1 MQLAIAAR
9 APVDHVI
16 FYTVM
21 ELPRWAVF
29 FSALGFTVTPLG
41 RHSTGSANHLVVLQD
56 SYIELIG
63 FEAGAPP
70 DARPELRALP
80 EGLSGIAF
88 RGVPDPSWP
97 ACCAGRFHPTTS
109 LERPVAM
116 DGVHGTARFRLTNLR
131 EPPTGLRV
139 FMCDH
144 LTPEWIW
151 TPAWKR
157 HANGAMGIPGVQF
170 STPSPKPVH
179 SALRAAMGLPEAQG
193 DESTYQAG
201 GTTIEVIPDGRS
213 AVTVATVDLPALG
226 AQLADG
232 AIPFARRSDGS
243 LRVPLPGGAQ
253 ADLVFVQA

>member
-16 FYTVM
+16 FYSVM
-21 ELPRWAVF
+21 ELPRWAAF

-70 DARPELRALP
+70 DARPELRVLP

-97 ACCAGRFHPTTS
+97 ASCTGRFHPTTS
-109 LERPVAM
+109 LERPVAL
-116 DGVHGTARFRLTNLR
+116 DGVRCTARFRLTNLR
-131 EPPTGLRV
+131 EPPTGLRI

-151 TPAWKR
+151 TPAWMR
-157 HANGAMGIPGVQF
+157 HANGAIDIRCVQF

-201 GTTIEVIPDGRS
+201 GTIIEVIPEGWS
-213 AVTVATVDLPALG
+213 AVTVATVDLPAL
-226 AQLADG
+226 AARLAG
-232 AIPFARRSDGS
+232 SAIPFARLPDGS
-243 LRVPLPGGAQ
+243 LRVPLPRGAQ
-253 ADLVFVQA
+253 ADLVFVPA